1 MFSVII
7 AKMDGV
13 VFYGESFSATL
24 PGTEGELTV
33 LKNHVPLI
41 TVLKKGKITVRQE
54 NKEEKFQ
61 IDSGILEVSKAGITV
76 LI

>member
-7 AKMDGV
+7 AKMDRV
-13 VFYGESFSATL
+13 VFYGESFSVTL

-33 LKNHVPLI
+33 LKNHVSLI
-41 TVLKKGKITVRQE
+41 TILKKGEITVRQE

-61 IDSGILEVSKAGITV
+61 VDSGILEVSKEGITV
-76 LI
+76 LV